1 MTVHLVKTCRVVFV
15 AQMVLRQQSATAHGA
30 QHGDAM
36 FASQSQ
42 SQNHPILV
50 QENCMAYRRLADMP
64 WLGRALGGRGEP
76 FETPFAGGVAGGI
89 EGREA
94 LRRWRVFIG
103 NFVLTEACVNAARQR
118 GDFCKRQTCTS
129 STREQGNK
137 ILADSTQQ

>member
-1 MTVHLVKTCRVVFV
+1 
-15 AQMVLRQQSATAHGA
+15 
-30 QHGDAM
+30 
-36 FASQSQ
+36 
-42 SQNHPILV
+42 
-50 QENCMAYRRLADMP
+50 MAYRRLADMP

-103 NFVLTEACVNAARQR
+103 NFVLIEACVNAARQR

-129 STREQGNK
+129 STREQGNRR
-137 ILADSTQQ
+137 LADDTQQRALESKFCKTHWTNRQSRQIRCRRCFYGRNRQLGSRLCLGEELP